1 MFVLKCL
8 SLSNRDQDIS
18 SSGHKFELPKKSN
31 LCPHP
36 HISQASV
43 QCWIFILAWLKYMY
57 DVPLSPV
64 YNWPHQVVRYQVT
77 HFSVLLLWPWLPPP
91 PPHGC
96 QRASGETWKSSLNTF
111 VQLTLPRMAYQI
123 MWLSW
128 GGGFSFTEF
137 WFKRPALITRLQAGT
152 KVATI
157 YSNFLNQA
165 TWTLNWNTLIT
176 KVS

>member
-1 MFVLKCL
+1 MLIRTHECLWVLL
-8 SLSNRDQDIS
+8 SAPEWFWLFEFIWDQDIS

-123 MWLSW
+123 MWLSL
-128 GGGFSFTEF
+128 GGG
-137 WFKRPALITRLQAGT
+137 I
-152 KVATI
+152 
-157 YSNFLNQA
+157 FLHWILVQA
-165 TWTLNWNTLIT
+165 TCTYYKIT
-176 KVS
+176 GRN

>member
-1 MFVLKCL
+1 MPQL
-8 SLSNRDQDIS
+8 SWDQDIS

-36 HISQASV
+36 HISQASI
-43 QCWIFILAWLKYMY
+43 QCWIFILSWLKYMY
-57 DVPLSPV
+57 DVPLTPV

-123 MWLSW
+123 MWLSLVGDLPLLNFGSSDLHLLQDYRPELKW
-128 GGGFSFTEF
+128 PLFTLTF
-137 WFKRPALITRLQAGT
+137 LIKQHEL
-152 KVATI
+152 
-157 YSNFLNQA
+157 
-165 TWTLNWNTLIT
+165 
-176 KVS
+176 